1 MSAGGPGRGPD
12 RGPGLNLP
20 EGLVTGEAVVLE
32 LRPAS
37 FATRALALVLD
48 LVAVAV
54 AGLVLALAVGWL
66 SDGLDAAAQ
75 GAIGLTAAVAVLVGI
90 PVTVETLTR
99 GRSLGKIAAG
109 LRVVRDD
116 GGPVR
121 FRQAFVRAL
130 LGVGEIWLSG
140 GSVALIASL
149 ANARGKRLGDV
160 LAGTYV
166 IRERAAP
173 PRPPVPMPP
182 ELAGWAQHAD
192 LGRVPDGLALS
203 VRQFLGRAPGLHPA
217 SRQGLGTQLATEVS
231 RHVAPSPPGTVH
243 PERYLAAVLAERR
256 RRDLERLQREQ
267 RARAARAQRR
277 AGASVL
283 AATSTRL
290 VGDAG
295 GPGTPRRPA

>member
-1 MSAGGPGRGPD
+1 MSFVD
-12 RGPGLNLP
+12 RGEGSGLNLP

-37 FATRALALVLD
+37 FATRALALLLD
-48 LVAVAV
+48 L
-54 AGLVLALAVGWL
+54 LVLGIVGLALGFGVAYL
-66 SDGLDAAAQ
+66 SADLDAAAQ
-75 GAIGLTAAVAVLVGI
+75 AALGLAVGVGVLVGI
-90 PVTVETLTR
+90 PVAVETLTR

-130 LGVGEIWLSG
+130 LAVVEIWLSS

-149 ANARGKRLGDV
+149 ASARGKRLGDV

-166 IRERAAP
+166 IRERSARPAP
-173 PRPPVPMPP
+173 PVAMPP

-192 LGRVPDGLALS
+192 LGRIPDGLALS

-217 SRQGLGTQLATEVS
+217 SRGRLGAGLASEVS
-231 RHVAPSPPGTVH
+231 RHVAPPPPAPVD

-256 RRDLERLQREQ
+256 RRDLDRLRREQ
-267 RARAARAQRR
+267 QARAARAQRR
-277 AGASVL
+277 AGTSVL
-283 AATSTRL
+283 AATSSRL
-290 VGDAG
+290 VGEQQ
-295 GPGTPRRPA
+295 GPAVRT